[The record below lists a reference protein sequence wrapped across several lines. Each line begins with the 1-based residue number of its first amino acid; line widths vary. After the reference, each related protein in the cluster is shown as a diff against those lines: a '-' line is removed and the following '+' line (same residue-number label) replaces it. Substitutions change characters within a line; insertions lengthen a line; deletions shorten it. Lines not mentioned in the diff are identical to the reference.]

1 MVGRGNNTNGTTVRD
16 LLMHLQFSI
25 SLQFS
30 MSTPGVEV
38 GKATRMGLRVT
49 LTAPGL
55 GGIGMRRDVDTK
67 RGLLT
72 ETQT

>member
-1 MVGRGNNTNGTTVRD
+1 MTVRD
-16 LLMHLQFSI
+16 LLMH
-25 SLQFS
+25 LQFS

-55 GGIGMRRDVDTK
+55 GGIGKHEARR
-67 RGLLT
+67 
-72 ETQT
+72 

>member
-1 MVGRGNNTNGTTVRD
+1 MVGRGNNTNGTIYIYIYMTVRD
-16 LLMHLQFSI
+16 LLMH
-25 SLQFS
+25 LQFS

-55 GGIGMRRDVDTK
+55 GGIDKHEARR
-67 RGLLT
+67 
-72 ETQT
+72 